1 MQLFL
6 LAKIVKIYRKPPTV
20 DIVLCMQ
27 GMNILIYLHT
37 TKKCKQAF
45 GRKSLTACLH

>member
-6 LAKIVKIYRKPPTV
+6 LAKVVKIYRKPPTV

-27 GMNILIYLHT
+27 GMNI
-37 TKKCKQAF
+37 
-45 GRKSLTACLH
+45 